1 MELLLALSLQD
12 AFVWNQEP
20 NSLDRSK
27 LLGAN
32 WGKMPAFELLHIMA
46 DVIHM
51 QDLHRSLEWFLLI
64 DLAN

>member
-20 NSLDRSK
+20 NSLDQSK

-32 WGKMPAFELLHIMA
+32 WGEMPAFELLHIMA

-51 QDLHRSLEWFLLI
+51 QDLSRAPKWFLLI

>member
-32 WGKMPAFELLHIMA
+32 WGEMPAFELLHIRA

-51 QDLHRSLEWFLLI
+51 QDLRRSPKWFILI